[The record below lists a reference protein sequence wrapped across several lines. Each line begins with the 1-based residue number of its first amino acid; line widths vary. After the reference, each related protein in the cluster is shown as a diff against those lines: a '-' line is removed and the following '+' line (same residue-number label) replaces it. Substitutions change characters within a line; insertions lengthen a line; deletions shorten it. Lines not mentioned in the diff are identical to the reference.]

1 MKYTLKPTTQFKRDL
16 KKAQK
21 QNKNLDLLN
30 KVLQQLADGIPLP
43 EKNRD
48 HALTG
53 NYAGCRECHIQP
65 DWLLIYEIAEDTLF
79 LYLTRTAIV
88 NYLNDKQTRTPPESF
103 ILIMCVFL
111 SHFHLHKFYLIR
123 KSSLFQMNLIPEI
136 PQHPTIKVGDLHR
149 RTCHHQRRAARE
161 SSRWES
167 IQFPFSAIEVRHAK
181 SMPQF
186 MLQHMQTR
194 SIQHIQIGII

>member
-16 KKAQK
+16 KRVQK

-79 LYLTRTAIV
+79 LYLTRTG
-88 NYLNDKQTRTPPESF
+88 
-103 ILIMCVFL
+103 
-111 SHFHLHKFYLIR
+111 SH
-123 KSSLFQMNLIPEI
+123 SELFE
-136 PQHPTIKVGDLHR
+136 R
-149 RTCHHQRRAARE
+149 
-161 SSRWES
+161 
-167 IQFPFSAIEVRHAK
+167 
-181 SMPQF
+181 
-186 MLQHMQTR
+186 
-194 SIQHIQIGII
+194 

>member
-48 HALTG
+48 HTLTG

-79 LYLTRTAIV
+79 LYLTRTG
-88 NYLNDKQTRTPPESF
+88 
-103 ILIMCVFL
+103 
-111 SHFHLHKFYLIR
+111 SHNE
-123 KSSLFQMNLIPEI
+123 LFE
-136 PQHPTIKVGDLHR
+136 R
-149 RTCHHQRRAARE
+149 
-161 SSRWES
+161 
-167 IQFPFSAIEVRHAK
+167 
-181 SMPQF
+181 
-186 MLQHMQTR
+186 
-194 SIQHIQIGII
+194 

>member
-53 NYAGCRECHIQP
+53 NYAGCQECHIQP

-79 LYLTRTAIV
+79 LYLTRT
-88 NYLNDKQTRTPPESF
+88 
-103 ILIMCVFL
+103 
-111 SHFHLHKFYLIR
+111 
-123 KSSLFQMNLIPEI
+123 
-136 PQHPTIKVGDLHR
+136 
-149 RTCHHQRRAARE
+149 
-161 SSRWES
+161 
-167 IQFPFSAIEVRHAK
+167 
-181 SMPQF
+181 
-186 MLQHMQTR
+186 
-194 SIQHIQIGII
+194 GII

>member
-65 DWLLIYEIAEDTLF
+65 DWLLIYENAEETLF
-79 LYLTRTAIV
+79 LYLTRTG
-88 NYLNDKQTRTPPESF
+88 
-103 ILIMCVFL
+103 
-111 SHFHLHKFYLIR
+111 SHNE
-123 KSSLFQMNLIPEI
+123 LFE
-136 PQHPTIKVGDLHR
+136 R
-149 RTCHHQRRAARE
+149 
-161 SSRWES
+161 
-167 IQFPFSAIEVRHAK
+167 
-181 SMPQF
+181 
-186 MLQHMQTR
+186 
-194 SIQHIQIGII
+194 

>member
-30 KVLQQLADGIPLP
+30 KVLQQLANGIPLP

-65 DWLLIYEIAEDTLF
+65 DWLLIYEIAEDTIF
-79 LYLTRTAIV
+79 LYLTRTG
-88 NYLNDKQTRTPPESF
+88 
-103 ILIMCVFL
+103 
-111 SHFHLHKFYLIR
+111 SH
-123 KSSLFQMNLIPEI
+123 SELFE
-136 PQHPTIKVGDLHR
+136 R
-149 RTCHHQRRAARE
+149 
-161 SSRWES
+161 
-167 IQFPFSAIEVRHAK
+167 
-181 SMPQF
+181 
-186 MLQHMQTR
+186 
-194 SIQHIQIGII
+194 

>member
-79 LYLTRTAIV
+79 LYLTRTG
-88 NYLNDKQTRTPPESF
+88 
-103 ILIMCVFL
+103 
-111 SHFHLHKFYLIR
+111 SH
-123 KSSLFQMNLIPEI
+123 SELFE
-136 PQHPTIKVGDLHR
+136 R
-149 RTCHHQRRAARE
+149 
-161 SSRWES
+161 
-167 IQFPFSAIEVRHAK
+167 
-181 SMPQF
+181 
-186 MLQHMQTR
+186 
-194 SIQHIQIGII
+194 

>member
-65 DWLLIYEIAEDTLF
+65 DWLLIYEIAENTLF
-79 LYLTRTAIV
+79 LYLTRTG
-88 NYLNDKQTRTPPESF
+88 
-103 ILIMCVFL
+103 
-111 SHFHLHKFYLIR
+111 SH
-123 KSSLFQMNLIPEI
+123 SELFE
-136 PQHPTIKVGDLHR
+136 R
-149 RTCHHQRRAARE
+149 
-161 SSRWES
+161 
-167 IQFPFSAIEVRHAK
+167 
-181 SMPQF
+181 
-186 MLQHMQTR
+186 
-194 SIQHIQIGII
+194 

>member
-65 DWLLIYEIAEDTLF
+65 DWLLIYEIVEDTLF
-79 LYLTRTAIV
+79 LYLTRTG
-88 NYLNDKQTRTPPESF
+88 
-103 ILIMCVFL
+103 
-111 SHFHLHKFYLIR
+111 SH
-123 KSSLFQMNLIPEI
+123 SELFE
-136 PQHPTIKVGDLHR
+136 R
-149 RTCHHQRRAARE
+149 
-161 SSRWES
+161 
-167 IQFPFSAIEVRHAK
+167 
-181 SMPQF
+181 
-186 MLQHMQTR
+186 
-194 SIQHIQIGII
+194 

>member
-30 KVLQQLADGIPLP
+30 KVLQQLTDGIPLP

-79 LYLTRTAIV
+79 LYLTRTG
-88 NYLNDKQTRTPPESF
+88 
-103 ILIMCVFL
+103 
-111 SHFHLHKFYLIR
+111 SHNE
-123 KSSLFQMNLIPEI
+123 LFE
-136 PQHPTIKVGDLHR
+136 R
-149 RTCHHQRRAARE
+149 
-161 SSRWES
+161 
-167 IQFPFSAIEVRHAK
+167 
-181 SMPQF
+181 
-186 MLQHMQTR
+186 
-194 SIQHIQIGII
+194 

>member
-16 KKAQK
+16 KKTQK

-79 LYLTRTAIV
+79 LYLTRTG
-88 NYLNDKQTRTPPESF
+88 
-103 ILIMCVFL
+103 
-111 SHFHLHKFYLIR
+111 SH
-123 KSSLFQMNLIPEI
+123 SELFE
-136 PQHPTIKVGDLHR
+136 R
-149 RTCHHQRRAARE
+149 
-161 SSRWES
+161 
-167 IQFPFSAIEVRHAK
+167 
-181 SMPQF
+181 
-186 MLQHMQTR
+186 
-194 SIQHIQIGII
+194 

>member
-48 HALTG
+48 HALTR

-79 LYLTRTAIV
+79 LYLTRTG
-88 NYLNDKQTRTPPESF
+88 
-103 ILIMCVFL
+103 
-111 SHFHLHKFYLIR
+111 SH
-123 KSSLFQMNLIPEI
+123 SELFE
-136 PQHPTIKVGDLHR
+136 R
-149 RTCHHQRRAARE
+149 
-161 SSRWES
+161 
-167 IQFPFSAIEVRHAK
+167 
-181 SMPQF
+181 
-186 MLQHMQTR
+186 
-194 SIQHIQIGII
+194 

>member
-79 LYLTRTAIV
+79 LYLTRT
-88 NYLNDKQTRTPPESF
+88 
-103 ILIMCVFL
+103 
-111 SHFHLHKFYLIR
+111 
-123 KSSLFQMNLIPEI
+123 
-136 PQHPTIKVGDLHR
+136 
-149 RTCHHQRRAARE
+149 
-161 SSRWES
+161 
-167 IQFPFSAIEVRHAK
+167 
-181 SMPQF
+181 
-186 MLQHMQTR
+186 
-194 SIQHIQIGII
+194 GII

>member
-79 LYLTRTAIV
+79 LYLTPTG
-88 NYLNDKQTRTPPESF
+88 
-103 ILIMCVFL
+103 
-111 SHFHLHKFYLIR
+111 SHNE
-123 KSSLFQMNLIPEI
+123 LFE
-136 PQHPTIKVGDLHR
+136 R
-149 RTCHHQRRAARE
+149 
-161 SSRWES
+161 
-167 IQFPFSAIEVRHAK
+167 
-181 SMPQF
+181 
-186 MLQHMQTR
+186 
-194 SIQHIQIGII
+194 

>member
-30 KVLQQLADGIPLP
+30 KVLQQLANGIPLP

-79 LYLTRTAIV
+79 LYLTRTG
-88 NYLNDKQTRTPPESF
+88 
-103 ILIMCVFL
+103 
-111 SHFHLHKFYLIR
+111 SH
-123 KSSLFQMNLIPEI
+123 SELFE
-136 PQHPTIKVGDLHR
+136 R
-149 RTCHHQRRAARE
+149 
-161 SSRWES
+161 
-167 IQFPFSAIEVRHAK
+167 
-181 SMPQF
+181 
-186 MLQHMQTR
+186 
-194 SIQHIQIGII
+194 

>member
-30 KVLQQLADGIPLP
+30 KVLQQLADSIPLP

-65 DWLLIYEIAEDTLF
+65 DQLLIYEIAEDTLF
-79 LYLTRTAIV
+79 LYLTRTG
-88 NYLNDKQTRTPPESF
+88 
-103 ILIMCVFL
+103 
-111 SHFHLHKFYLIR
+111 SHNE
-123 KSSLFQMNLIPEI
+123 LFE
-136 PQHPTIKVGDLHR
+136 R
-149 RTCHHQRRAARE
+149 
-161 SSRWES
+161 
-167 IQFPFSAIEVRHAK
+167 
-181 SMPQF
+181 
-186 MLQHMQTR
+186 
-194 SIQHIQIGII
+194 

>member
-65 DWLLIYEIAEDTLF
+65 EWLLIYEIAEDTLF
-79 LYLTRTAIV
+79 QYLTRTV
-88 NYLNDKQTRTPPESF
+88 
-103 ILIMCVFL
+103 
-111 SHFHLHKFYLIR
+111 SH
-123 KSSLFQMNLIPEI
+123 SELFEQ
-136 PQHPTIKVGDLHR
+136 
-149 RTCHHQRRAARE
+149 
-161 SSRWES
+161 
-167 IQFPFSAIEVRHAK
+167 
-181 SMPQF
+181 
-186 MLQHMQTR
+186 
-194 SIQHIQIGII
+194 

>member
-21 QNKNLDLLN
+21 QNKTLDLLN
-30 KVLQQLADGIPLP
+30 KVLQQLAEGIPLP

-79 LYLTRTAIV
+79 LYLTRTG
-88 NYLNDKQTRTPPESF
+88 
-103 ILIMCVFL
+103 
-111 SHFHLHKFYLIR
+111 SHNE
-123 KSSLFQMNLIPEI
+123 LFE
-136 PQHPTIKVGDLHR
+136 R
-149 RTCHHQRRAARE
+149 
-161 SSRWES
+161 
-167 IQFPFSAIEVRHAK
+167 
-181 SMPQF
+181 
-186 MLQHMQTR
+186 
-194 SIQHIQIGII
+194 

>member
-65 DWLLIYEIAEDTLF
+65 DWLLIYEIAEDTHY
-79 LYLTRTAIV
+79 LYLTRTG
-88 NYLNDKQTRTPPESF
+88 
-103 ILIMCVFL
+103 
-111 SHFHLHKFYLIR
+111 SH
-123 KSSLFQMNLIPEI
+123 SE
-136 PQHPTIKVGDLHR
+136 
-149 RTCHHQRRAARE
+149 
-161 SSRWES
+161 
-167 IQFPFSAIEVRHAK
+167 
-181 SMPQF
+181 
-186 MLQHMQTR
+186 
-194 SIQHIQIGII
+194 

>member
-48 HALTG
+48 HALIG
-53 NYAGCRECHIQP
+53 NYAGCRGCHIQP

-79 LYLTRTAIV
+79 LYLTRTG
-88 NYLNDKQTRTPPESF
+88 
-103 ILIMCVFL
+103 
-111 SHFHLHKFYLIR
+111 SH
-123 KSSLFQMNLIPEI
+123 SELFE
-136 PQHPTIKVGDLHR
+136 R
-149 RTCHHQRRAARE
+149 
-161 SSRWES
+161 
-167 IQFPFSAIEVRHAK
+167 
-181 SMPQF
+181 
-186 MLQHMQTR
+186 
-194 SIQHIQIGII
+194 

>member
-30 KVLQQLADGIPLP
+30 KVLQQLAEGIPLP
-43 EKNRD
+43 EKNCD

-79 LYLTRTAIV
+79 LYLTRTG
-88 NYLNDKQTRTPPESF
+88 
-103 ILIMCVFL
+103 
-111 SHFHLHKFYLIR
+111 SH
-123 KSSLFQMNLIPEI
+123 SELFE
-136 PQHPTIKVGDLHR
+136 R
-149 RTCHHQRRAARE
+149 
-161 SSRWES
+161 
-167 IQFPFSAIEVRHAK
+167 
-181 SMPQF
+181 
-186 MLQHMQTR
+186 
-194 SIQHIQIGII
+194 

>member
-30 KVLQQLADGIPLP
+30 KVLQQLAEGIPLP
-43 EKNRD
+43 EKNCD

-79 LYLTRTAIV
+79 LYLTRTG
-88 NYLNDKQTRTPPESF
+88 
-103 ILIMCVFL
+103 
-111 SHFHLHKFYLIR
+111 SHNE
-123 KSSLFQMNLIPEI
+123 LFE
-136 PQHPTIKVGDLHR
+136 R
-149 RTCHHQRRAARE
+149 
-161 SSRWES
+161 
-167 IQFPFSAIEVRHAK
+167 
-181 SMPQF
+181 
-186 MLQHMQTR
+186 
-194 SIQHIQIGII
+194 

>member
-65 DWLLIYEIAEDTLF
+65 NWLLIYEIAEDTLF
-79 LYLTRTAIV
+79 LYLTRTG
-88 NYLNDKQTRTPPESF
+88 
-103 ILIMCVFL
+103 
-111 SHFHLHKFYLIR
+111 SH
-123 KSSLFQMNLIPEI
+123 SELFE
-136 PQHPTIKVGDLHR
+136 R
-149 RTCHHQRRAARE
+149 
-161 SSRWES
+161 
-167 IQFPFSAIEVRHAK
+167 
-181 SMPQF
+181 
-186 MLQHMQTR
+186 
-194 SIQHIQIGII
+194 

>member
-30 KVLQQLADGIPLP
+30 KVPLP

-53 NYAGCRECHIQP
+53 NYAGCRGCHIQP

-79 LYLTRTAIV
+79 LYLTRTG
-88 NYLNDKQTRTPPESF
+88 
-103 ILIMCVFL
+103 
-111 SHFHLHKFYLIR
+111 SH
-123 KSSLFQMNLIPEI
+123 SELFE
-136 PQHPTIKVGDLHR
+136 R
-149 RTCHHQRRAARE
+149 
-161 SSRWES
+161 
-167 IQFPFSAIEVRHAK
+167 
-181 SMPQF
+181 
-186 MLQHMQTR
+186 
-194 SIQHIQIGII
+194 